1 MRTEVAQD
9 VWSKH
14 PGRPSGESRAC
25 PHSATATSNTSKRPL
40 YRRHTTITE
49 HHCSSPS
56 QVQLGCCDKPLRGS
70 LTARQHAASH
80 LPARPFGCFHQ
91 LHLCNGPH
99 LQAYAQ
105 REGMLLLTCRKE
117 GLKSG
122 LLFRCAEWWILR
134 QCATLS
140 TNSMRSTGANALYS

>member
-1 MRTEVAQD
+1 M
-9 VWSKH
+9 WSKH
-14 PGRPSGESRAC
+14 AGRPSGESRAC

-40 YRRHTTITE
+40 YKETHHQTE

-80 LPARPFGCFHQ
+80 LPARPFGRFHQ
-91 LHLCNGPH
+91 LHLCDSSH

-105 REGMLLLTCRKE
+105 REGMLLLTCRQK
-117 GLKSG
+117 GLKG
-122 LLFRCAEWWILR
+122 GILLRCPERWILR
-134 QCATLS
+134 QWATPS
-140 TNSMRSTGANALYS
+140 TNSTRSIGANGLYS